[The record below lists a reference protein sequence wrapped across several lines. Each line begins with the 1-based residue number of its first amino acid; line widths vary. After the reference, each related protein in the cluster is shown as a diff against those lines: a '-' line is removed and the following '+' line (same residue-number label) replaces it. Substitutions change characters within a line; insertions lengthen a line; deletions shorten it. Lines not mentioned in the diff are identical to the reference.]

1 MRFNNKRNNRNIDN
15 ECTDNCTHNCNTLE
29 HSSNY
34 RPFKKKQAK
43 IKVITTTSAER
54 LQSLVNEF
62 IENTW
67 IINLQFT
74 TSNYESGVIQ
84 YTAFIY
90 YTESTYN
97 TSE

>member
-1 MRFNNKRNNRNIDN
+1 MRFNNKRNNRNINN
-15 ECTDNCTHNCNTLE
+15 ECVSDYTHNRNTLE

-34 RPFKKKQAK
+34 KSFKKKQAK
-43 IKVITTTSAER
+43 IKVISTTSAER

-62 IENTW
+62 IENKW